1 MYLYLKEKEGQY
13 TVPSNYL
20 AGTRTTGKM
29 RTVLLDWLVDVQ
41 QQFKLLP
48 ETLYLTISI
57 IDRLAIYL
65 TIATLL
71 LTSRGSLLKGSK
83 RGLNK

>member
-1 MYLYLKEKEGQY
+1 MYEYLKQKEVDY
-13 TVPSNYL
+13 TVTSNYL
-20 AGTRTTGKM
+20 VGSRTTGKM

-57 IDRLAIYL
+57 IDR
-65 TIATLL
+65 
-71 LTSRGSLLKGSK
+71 
-83 RGLNK
+83 